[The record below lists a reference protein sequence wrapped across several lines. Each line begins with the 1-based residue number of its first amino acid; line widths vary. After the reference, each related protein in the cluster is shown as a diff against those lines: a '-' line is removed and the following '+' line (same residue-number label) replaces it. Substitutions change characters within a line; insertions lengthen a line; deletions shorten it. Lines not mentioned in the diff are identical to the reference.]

1 MYWSFVPRGGPGN
14 FPGATT
20 FVEGR
25 ASSAD
30 VADVELDDAVLL
42 LVVRVVVR
50 QRELLGAEDVGLHG
64 GVCGTLSGG
73 LAVRHD
79 VVHHVV
85 AGCGHLRL
93 GEVMGADRVAAR
105 TGACLGR
112 HGLDERDAGD
122 GFGHRA
128 SRLLH
133 DLGHGDL
140 ECRERLGLVVGGD
153 LPGGGGRRGAAC
165 GHASHLPFGRSLG

>member
-1 MYWSFVPRGGPGN
+1 VLRGGPGN

-25 ASSAD
+25 VGSAD
-30 VADVELDDAVLL
+30 VADVERDDAVLL
-42 LVVRVVVR
+42 LAGRVVVR
-50 QRELLGAEDVGLHG
+50 QRELLGAEDEGLHG
-64 GVCGTLSGG
+64 GVCGTLEGG

-79 VVHHVV
+79 VVHHIV
-85 AGCGHLRL
+85 AGRGHLRV

-105 TGACLGR
+105 SGARFDR
-112 HGLDERDAGD
+112 HVRDERDASD

-140 ECRERLGLVVGGD
+140 ELRERLGLVVGDD

-165 GHASHLPFGRSLG
+165 GHASHLPFGQSLG